1 MSNPCQE
8 TVQLAAAGP
17 EKSAFCKG
25 ASPDIATILQAQKQ
39 LESTKG
45 LHILLLVLVCM
56 HFSLHFYF
64 SEKHEVEGGLEEL
77 GEGR

>member
-1 MSNPCQE
+1 MA
-8 TVQLAAAGP
+8 VAGP

-25 ASPDIATILQAQKQ
+25 ASLGVATILQAQKQ

-45 LHILLLVLVCM
+45 TSYSFVCFSLYVCI
-56 HFSLHFYF
+56 FSLHFYF
-64 SEKHEVEGGLEEL
+64 LDDHEVEGGLEEL